1 MSSITFFTPTYRG
14 DAERFKILRESVRR
28 FYQGDANHVIAVPSE
43 DEALFR
49 GLTKGDNIEIVIQD
63 DFVDSRFYQASW
75 YSLIDR
81 FWHNQAWRFARFA
94 GRNGWI
100 IHIIVKLSLC
110 QFIKD
115 QPAILL
121 DSDSFFTREFSNS
134 DLDNPDCQ
142 RVLVKWIPG
151 VPKPAQERH
160 LRRTREILGVP
171 AAPELHNYQSHP
183 EVWYPDWVERL
194 QTHLELKYEKPWQ
207 HALFDAGTISSSAL
221 YGTFV
226 EEVLKPA
233 DLMIR
238 GRFPYFI
245 AWDDTSYANFLRDP
259 ESSISD
265 RFYAVIQSN
274 LGYPAEEYRDLV
286 YRSIFNV

>member
-1 MSSITFFTPTYRG
+1 M
-14 DAERFKILRESVRR
+14 
-28 FYQGDANHVIAVPSE
+28 IAVPRE
-43 DEALFR
+43 DEELFR
-49 GLTKGDNIEIVIQD
+49 GITRGDDVEIVIQND
-63 DFVDSRFYQASW
+63 LVDSRFYPAAW
-75 YSLIDR
+75 YTYIEKN
-81 FWHNQAWRFARFA
+81 WPNQAWRFAKFA
-94 GRNGWI
+94 GRNGWV
-100 IHIIVKLSLC
+100 IHIVVKLSLC

-115 QPAILL
+115 RPAILV
-121 DSDSFFTREFSNS
+121 DSDSFFTRKFSNS

-142 RVLVKWIPG
+142 RVLVKWIPD
-151 VPKPAQERH
+151 VPIPAQERH

-194 QTHLELKYEKPWQ
+194 QAHLELKYEKPWQ

-238 GRFPYFI
+238 SHFPYFI

-259 ESSISD
+259 KSSIGD

-274 LGYPAEEYRDLV
+274 LGYPSREYRDLL